1 METVTKMNDNGK
13 YDTIN
18 GDVGGSVTVLR
29 AVSSLLSQVLL
40 PVWRMQ
46 HRKRF
51 ISECFQSLL

>member
-46 HRKRF
+46 HRK
-51 ISECFQSLL
+51 LLYL